1 MSKTVRISDYSYEY
15 LKSLDGSITDNLDA
29 VIKKISTEK
38 YSGIKRRNLGE
49 RSLNSGRLLSLAI
62 FREFMSKSYS
72 QRYSLRYPFENEGI
86 ITQRY
91 YLRYPLEEEIISNKD
106 VSRKELIQYLENYLE
121 EWNEEF
127 PEFFNSINRWDGKF
141 QKALDIRLKS
151 FVIQKLIL
159 KKNIIIFRFNYQ
171 PQFPDGSPP
180 PRNFF
185 PETLLSELMK
195 EIFGDEIIKPIITS
209 TEGESVNYDFQ
220 LGDHFIDIKNSSMT
234 TNKTSLENTR
244 EYASKLVKSS
254 KSLRFYDKDLN
265 MIIFTNG
272 KNDVFQVSESKK
284 AVYQLNNKLV
294 SFYDKPVEI
303 IDEILSF
310 KNLKI
315 LKKDYLPNIFDYI
328 RANIKSGEM
337 VILMTLM
344 KSYFLENKISSKKI
358 LGSERKIL
366 REELKELINSDNYLL
381 DKKIAN
387 SAEWKNSFVTPLSKR
402 NMYREG
408 SNDNL

>member
-72 QRYSLRYPFENEGI
+72 QRYSLRYPF
-86 ITQRY
+86 
-91 YLRYPLEEEIISNKD
+91 EEEIISNKD

-387 SAEWKNSFVTPLSKR
+387 SAEWKNSFDYSTQQKKYV
-402 NMYREG
+402 
-408 SNDNL
+408 

>member
-1 MSKTVRISDYSYEY
+1 I
-15 LKSLDGSITDNLDA
+15 
-29 VIKKISTEK
+29 
-38 YSGIKRRNLGE
+38 
-49 RSLNSGRLLSLAI
+49 
-62 FREFMSKSYS
+62 
-72 QRYSLRYPFENEGI
+72 
-86 ITQRY
+86 
-91 YLRYPLEEEIISNKD
+91 
-106 VSRKELIQYLENYLE
+106 
-121 EWNEEF
+121 
-127 PEFFNSINRWDGKF
+127 
-141 QKALDIRLKS
+141 
-151 FVIQKLIL
+151 
-159 KKNIIIFRFNYQ
+159 
-171 PQFPDGSPP
+171 
-180 PRNFF
+180 
-185 PETLLSELMK
+185 
-195 EIFGDEIIKPIITS
+195 
-209 TEGESVNYDFQ
+209 
-220 LGDHFIDIKNSSMT
+220 
-234 TNKTSLENTR
+234 
-244 EYASKLVKSS
+244 
-254 KSLRFYDKDLN
+254 
-265 MIIFTNG
+265 TNG
-272 KNDVFQVSESKK
+272 KNDIFQVSESKK